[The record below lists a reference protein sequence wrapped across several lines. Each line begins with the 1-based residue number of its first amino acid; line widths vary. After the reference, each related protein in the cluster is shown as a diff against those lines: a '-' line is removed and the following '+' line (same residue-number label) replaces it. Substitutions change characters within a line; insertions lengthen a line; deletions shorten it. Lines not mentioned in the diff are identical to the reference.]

1 MTKLISTIF
10 YRQVGLFFIT
20 MLGLYSCNINSNDNK
35 NLTQNSDSTQTK
47 PIGKVVG
54 QIYFFAP
61 ELDSATVKA
70 TGGCDCCSSNLLFLN
85 DSVFVAVDYC
95 IGNDTYYKGT
105 YKVHNNSISFRCDS
119 LRVDRE
125 ENWETETDTTG
136 KDLPPF
142 FIKVRKD
149 KNVEFTWTSFYF
161 KNKLC
166 FKTSFGDYST
176 PDNDEKKG
184 FIATTKADS
193 IWTKLE
199 LE

>member
-1 MTKLISTIF
+1 MTKRISKIFSLQIGLLLTIA
-10 YRQVGLFFIT
+10 VGLC
-20 MLGLYSCNINSNDNK
+20 SCNTNSIDNK
-35 NLTQNSDSTQTK
+35 NVTLNSDSTQTK
-47 PIGKVVG
+47 PIGRVNG

-61 ELDSATVKA
+61 ELDSATGKA

-105 YKVHNNSISFRCDS
+105 YKVGSNSITFRCDS

-125 ENWETETDTTG
+125 ENWETDTDEIG

-161 KNKLC
+161 KDKLC

-176 PDNDEKKG
+176 PDSEDKQR
-184 FIATTKADS
+184 FITATKADS